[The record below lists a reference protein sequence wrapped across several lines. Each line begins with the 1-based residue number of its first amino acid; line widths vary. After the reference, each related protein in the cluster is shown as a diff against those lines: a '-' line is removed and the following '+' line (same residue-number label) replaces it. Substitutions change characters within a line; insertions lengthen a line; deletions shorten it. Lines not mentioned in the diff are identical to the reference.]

1 MTLGRKDIAA
11 TVLTLLVVL
20 AFMATHQGWGVPLI
34 GDSHRWAAGAI
45 SLLGIG
51 TCGLGTPGKDAASK
65 LLAALGILAVV
76 LAVLSLA
83 TGSLTPLSL
92 FVVDIVVLWVV
103 STWRHARHATG
114 RPIAA

>member
-1 MTLGRKDIAA
+1 MALSRKDIAA
-11 TVLTLLVVL
+11 TVLTFLAVL
-20 AFMATHQGWGVPLI
+20 AFLATHQGWGVPVI

-45 SLLGIG
+45 SFLGIG

-65 LLAALGILAVV
+65 LLAVLGMLAVV

-92 FVVDIVVLWVV
+92 LVADIVVLWAV
-103 STWRHARHATG
+103 STWRHVRHTTG
-114 RPIAA
+114 KPIVV